1 MTPDN
6 ISVREETLEALA
18 NFSADLAEACR
29 RCDPTGTKVTETVS
43 AALSAE
49 CPRCGI
55 RVSGAELLAISASAD
70 DPSAHAKI
78 KRMRLGY
85 CARDGC
91 ESLVYQLHFG
101 RVPDLDWEVIQEQ
114 MAAAENHRLA
124 LVAAEAAAKRAAQRK
139 FNWRFIARVAIALGV
154 LLLLLM
160 IRQWYLGGRIPIL
173 REPEKF
179 RVAPAPEE
187 HGRPTP

>member
-1 MTPDN
+1 
-6 ISVREETLEALA
+6 
-18 NFSADLAEACR
+18 
-29 RCDPTGTKVTETVS
+29 
-43 AALSAE
+43 
-49 CPRCGI
+49 
-55 RVSGAELLAISASAD
+55 
-70 DPSAHAKI
+70 
-78 KRMRLGY
+78 
-85 CARDGC
+85 
-91 ESLVYQLHFG
+91 VYQLHFG